1 MIRTHLTSWS
11 LRMQTVLVTVLI
23 AAAPVVFLW
32 VSDVDAD
39 AFPMVKLTVI
49 VGLMAVL
56 MGLWLGRTWVEP
68 IARLRQ
74 EALERVQ
81 RPLHAPPLK
90 TGEHTEFAGLAG
102 AFNTLL
108 SSVRA
113 QASSNE
119 RFVADLAHE
128 MKNPIAA
135 IRAVGESLEDGP
147 ELTPERAQR
156 LARVIHSSSRS
167 LDGLVTGLLEL
178 ARAEAGL
185 THASREVLDIAAL
198 VTGVVGSIA
207 ADERFAE
214 VDFVPPS
221 SQPIQLFGVP
231 SQLETAVRNVV
242 LNAASFAGV
251 GGLVDVCMT
260 VSDGSVSISVHDSGP
275 GIPEEGLPRVFDRF
289 YTSRAGQSGTGL
301 GLALVNAI
309 VQAHGGQASALSTPG
324 NGATILLTMPIHTT
338 FTPVS

>member
-32 VSDVDAD
+32 MSDVDAG
-39 AFPMVKLTVI
+39 AFPMVTLTVI

-56 MGLWLGRTWVEP
+56 MGLWLGRTWVQP
-68 IARLRQ
+68 IAHLRQ

-90 TGEHTEFAGLAG
+90 TGEHTEFADLAG

-108 SSVRA
+108 SSVRE

-147 ELTPERAQR
+147 ELTPQRAQR
-156 LARVIHSSSRS
+156 LAGVIHNSSQR

-207 ADERFAE
+207 ADDRFAD
-214 VDFVPPS
+214 VTFVPPS
-221 SQPIQLFGVP
+221 TPPVEVLGVS

-242 LNAASFAGV
+242 LNAASFAGT
-251 GGLVDVCMT
+251 GGRVDVRMSL
-260 VSDGSVSISVHDSGP
+260 SDASVAITVHDSGP
-275 GIPEEGLPRVFDRF
+275 GIPEQVLPRVFDRF

-301 GLALVNAI
+301 GLALVRAI
-309 VQAHGGQASALSTPG
+309 VHAHGGQASALSTPD
-324 NGATILLTMPIHTT
+324 NGATIRLVLPIHTT

>member
-1 MIRTHLTSWS
+1 MMRTHLTSWS
-11 LRMQTVLVTVLI
+11 LRIQTVMVTVLI
-23 AAAPVVFLW
+23 AAAPVLFLW

-39 AFPMVKLTVI
+39 AFPLVKLTVI

-56 MGLWLGRTWVEP
+56 MGLWLGRTWVQP
-68 IARLRQ
+68 IAHLRE

-90 TGEHTEFAGLAG
+90 TGEHTEFAGLAL

-108 SSVRA
+108 SSVRD

-135 IRAVGESLEDGP
+135 LRAVGESLEDGP
-147 ELTPERAQR
+147 DLTPERAQR
-156 LARVIHSSSRS
+156 LARVIHSSSRG

-185 THASREVLDIAAL
+185 THASREVFDIAAL
-198 VTGVVGSIA
+198 VTGVVA
-207 ADERFAE
+207 NTALDERFADIE
-214 VDFVPPS
+214 FIPPCS
-221 SQPIQLFGVP
+221 EPIHLFGVP

-242 LNAASFAGV
+242 LNAASFAGAGRV
-251 GGLVDVCMT
+251 E
-260 VSDGSVSISVHDSGP
+260 VSMSVADESVAITVHDSGP
-275 GIPEEGLPRVFDRF
+275 GIPEANLPHVFDRF
-289 YTSRAGQSGTGL
+289 YTSRAGQAGTGL

-309 VQAHGGQASALSTPG
+309 VQAHGGQASALSTPDS
-324 NGATILLTMPIHTT
+324 GATIRLVLPIHTT